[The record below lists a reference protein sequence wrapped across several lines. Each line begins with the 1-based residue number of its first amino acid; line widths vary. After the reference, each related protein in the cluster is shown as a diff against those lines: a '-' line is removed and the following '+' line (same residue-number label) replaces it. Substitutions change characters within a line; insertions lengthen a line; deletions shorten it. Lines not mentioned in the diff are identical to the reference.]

1 MTSFA
6 RKLKRKKFVTARK
19 QFMKHFKDTMKNFKK
34 QVKCSTCGR
43 QPHPGENIDDWHID
57 KESSNIDLICTDC
70 YPSTTLMERPKD
82 DF

>member
-19 QFMKHFKDTMKNFKK
+19 QFMKHFKETMKNFKK
-34 QVKCSTCGR
+34 QVKCSVCGR
-43 QPHPGENIDDWHID
+43 EPHPGENIDNWHID
-57 KESSNIDLICTDC
+57 KESNNIDLICTDC
-70 YPSTTLMERPKD
+70 CITSSERAED